1 MIAEIV
7 LLFVLLILSAY
18 FSSTEMA
25 YIAANKLKL
34 EVKTKKKNLLSRNIS
49 YYLNNPNI
57 FFSTILLGNNI
68 VNIAFAS
75 LSAIILVA
83 VFQLNEFEIL
93 IISTILLLIL
103 GELIP
108 KYFAHETADVFIII
122 SSPILRV
129 ITFILYPFIKLLSF
143 ISDKITSSSKSQKA
157 ENISYL
163 FDKEDIKE
171 LLDEG
176 HKAGKVHS
184 HEKSIIEKVI
194 DLGEQ
199 KVYEAMRPRT
209 EIVGVEINST
219 IEEVHQTFIESGYS
233 KLIVYEEN
241 LDNIKG
247 VILAK
252 DLFSKPE
259 NINQVIREIKFYPET
274 KKSLEVLNELLESKL
289 SIAVVVDEFGGTA
302 GIVTMED
309 IIEELFGE
317 IKDEYDVEE
326 NICRKISRDTFLI
339 SGKVE
344 IDHLNEK
351 YKVGVPEGDY
361 ETVAGYIEN
370 RIGRIP
376 KQGESFLIDN
386 YDIIIVKATP
396 TKIELVKLIVRN
408 ES

>member
-1 MIAEIV
+1 MVTEI
-7 LLFVLLILSAY
+7 LLLIVLLILSAY
-18 FSSTEMA
+18 FSSTEIA

-34 EVKTKKKNLLSRNIS
+34 EVKTRKKDLVARNVA
-49 YYLNNPNI
+49 YYLNNPNT

-75 LSAIILVA
+75 LSAVILA
-83 VFQLNEFEIL
+83 SLFNLTEIQIL
-93 IISTILLLIL
+93 SITTFLLLFF

-108 KYFAHETADVFIII
+108 KYFAHETADLFIIV
-122 SSPILRV
+122 SSSILRI
-129 ITFILYPFIKLLSF
+129 ITTILFPFIKALTF
-143 ISDKITSSSKSQKA
+143 ISDKLTSNVSSQKA
-157 ENISYL
+157 ENISQL
-163 FDKEDIKE
+163 FDKEDIKA

-176 HKAGKVHS
+176 HKAGKVLPQ
-184 HEKSIIEKVI
+184 EKNIIEKVI

-209 EIVGVEINST
+209 EIVGVEIHSS
-219 IEEVHQTFIESGYS
+219 IEDVHKTFIDSGYS

-252 DLFSKPE
+252 DLFANPKTITE
-259 NINQVIREIKFYPET
+259 VLREIKFYPET
-274 KKSLEVLNELLESKL
+274 KRSLEVLNELLESKI

-326 NICRKISRDTFLI
+326 HICRRISRDTYLI

-351 YKVGVPEGDY
+351 YKIGIPEGDY

-370 RIGRIP
+370 RLGRIP

-386 YDIIIVKATP
+386 YDIIIVKATQ
-396 TKIELVKLIVRN
+396 TKIELIKLIVRN
-408 ES
+408 E

>member
-1 MIAEIV
+1 MVTEIV
-7 LLFVLLILSAY
+7 LLFILLILSAY
-18 FSSTEMA
+18 FSSTELA

-34 EVKTKKKNLLSRNIS
+34 EVKTKKKNIFSKSVS
-49 YYLNNPNI
+49 YYLNNPNV
-57 FFSTILLGNNI
+57 FFSTILLGNNV

-75 LSAIILVA
+75 LSAIILSSLL
-83 VFQLNEFEIL
+83 QLNEFEIL
-93 IISTILLLIL
+93 IVSTILLLFL

-108 KYFAHETADVFIII
+108 KYFAHETADVFVII
-122 SSPILRV
+122 SSPVLRL
-129 ITFILYPFIKLLSF
+129 ITFVLYPFIKLLSF
-143 ISDKITSSSKSQKA
+143 ISDKIISNSKSQKA
-157 ENISYL
+157 ENLSFL

-171 LLDEG
+171 LVDEG

-184 HEKSIIEKVI
+184 HEKNIIEKVI

-209 EIVGVEINST
+209 EIVGIEINSS
-219 IEEVHQTFIESGYS
+219 IEEVHQKFIESGFS
-233 KLIVYEEN
+233 KLIVYEDN

-252 DLFSKPE
+252 DLFSNPK
-259 NINQVIREIKFYPET
+259 NISQVIREIKFYPET
-274 KKSLEVLNELLESKL
+274 KRSLEVLNELLESKI

-326 NICRKISRDTFLI
+326 NICRRISRDTYLI

-351 YKVGVPEGDY
+351 YRIGIPEGDY
-361 ETVAGYIEN
+361 ETIAGYIEN
-370 RIGRIP
+370 RLGRIP

-386 YDIIIVKATP
+386 FDFIVVRATH
-396 TKIELVKLIVRN
+396 TKIDLVKLIVRN
-408 ES
+408 E

>member
-1 MIAEIV
+1 MLTEI
-7 LLFVLLILSAY
+7 LLLILLLILSAY

-34 EVKTKKKNLLSRNIS
+34 EVKARKKDFLSKNVA
-49 YYLNNPNI
+49 YYLNNPNT

-75 LSAIILVA
+75 LSAVILNSL
-83 VFQLNEFEIL
+83 FQLNEIQIL
-93 IISTILLLIL
+93 AITTILLLLI

-108 KYFAHETADVFIII
+108 KYFAHETADAFIII
-122 SSPILRV
+122 SSSILRI
-129 ITFILYPFIKLLSF
+129 ITLLLNPFIKALAF
-143 ISDKITSSSKSQKA
+143 ISDKLTSNISSQKA
-157 ENISYL
+157 ENISRL
-163 FDKEDIKE
+163 FDKEDIKA

-176 HKAGKVHS
+176 HKAGKVLS
-184 HEKSIIEKVI
+184 HEKNIIEKVI

-209 EIVGVEINST
+209 EIVGVEYHSS
-219 IEEVHQTFIESGYS
+219 IEQLHKAFIESGFS

-247 VILAK
+247 VVLAK
-252 DLFSKPE
+252 DLFSNPKT
-259 NINQVIREIKFYPET
+259 IDQILREVKFYPET
-274 KKSLEVLNELLESKL
+274 KRSIEVLNELLESKI
-289 SIAVVVDEFGGTA
+289 SIAVVFDEFGGTA

-326 NICRKISRDTFLI
+326 HICRRISSDTYLI

-351 YKVGVPEGDY
+351 YKIGIPEGDY
-361 ETVAGYIEN
+361 ETVAGYVEN

-376 KQGESFLIDN
+376 KQGESFIIDN
-386 YDIIIVKATP
+386 YDIIIVKATQ

-408 ES
+408 E

>member
-1 MIAEIV
+1 MFTEI
-7 LLFVLLILSAY
+7 LLLILLLILSAY
-18 FSSTEMA
+18 FSSTEIA

-34 EVKTKKKNLLSRNIS
+34 EVRTRKKNLIAKNVA
-49 YYLNNPNI
+49 YYLNHPNI

-75 LSAIILVA
+75 LSALILSTL
-83 VFQLNEFEIL
+83 FDLNEIEIL
-93 IISTILLLIL
+93 SITTILLLL
-103 GELIP
+103 FGELLP
-108 KYFAHETADVFIII
+108 KYFAHETADFFIII
-122 SSPILRV
+122 SVSILRI
-129 ITFILYPFIKLLSF
+129 ITLILFPFIKILAL
-143 ISDKITSSSKSQKA
+143 ISDKLTSNVSSQKA
-157 ENISYL
+157 ENISHL
-163 FDKEDIKE
+163 FDKEDIKA

-176 HKAGKVHS
+176 HKAGKVLPQ
-184 HEKSIIEKVI
+184 EKNIIEKVI

-209 EIVGVEINST
+209 EIVGVEIHSA
-219 IEEVHQTFIESGYS
+219 IEDVHKVFIESGYS

-252 DLFSKPE
+252 DLFSNPK
-259 NINQVIREIKFYPET
+259 NINEVIREIKFYPET
-274 KKSLEVLNELLESKL
+274 KRSLEVLNELLESKI

-317 IKDEYDVEE
+317 IKDEYDIEE
-326 NICRKISRDTFLI
+326 NICRRISRDVYLV

-351 YKVGVPEGDY
+351 YRVGIPEGEY
-361 ETVAGYIEN
+361 ETIAGYIEN
-370 RIGRIP
+370 KIGRIP

-386 YDIIIVKATP
+386 YEVIIVKATH

-408 ES
+408 E

>member
-1 MIAEIV
+1 MVTEIV
-7 LLFVLLILSAY
+7 LLFILLILSAY
-18 FSSTEMA
+18 FSSTELA

-34 EVKTKKKNLLSRNIS
+34 EVKTKKKNIFSKSVS
-49 YYLNNPNI
+49 YYLNNPNV
-57 FFSTILLGNNI
+57 FFSTILLGNNV

-75 LSAIILVA
+75 LSAIILSSLL
-83 VFQLNEFEIL
+83 QLNEFEIL
-93 IISTILLLIL
+93 IVSTILLLFL

-108 KYFAHETADVFIII
+108 KYFAHEAADIFIIL
-122 SSPILRV
+122 SSPILRI
-129 ITFILYPFIKLLSF
+129 ITIILYPFIKPLSF
-143 ISDKITSSSKSQKA
+143 ISDKVTSGSKSQKA

-171 LLDEG
+171 LLNEG
-176 HKAGKVHS
+176 HKAGRVHS
-184 HEKSIIEKVI
+184 HEKRIIEKVI

-209 EIVGVEINST
+209 EIVGVEINSS
-219 IEEVHQTFIESGYS
+219 IEEVHQKFIESGFS
-233 KLIVYEEN
+233 KLIVYEDN

-252 DLFSKPE
+252 DLFSSPK
-259 NINQVIREIKFYPET
+259 NISQVIREIKFYPET
-274 KKSLEVLNELLESKL
+274 KRSLEVLNELLESKI

-326 NICRKISRDTFLI
+326 NICRRISRDTYLI

-351 YKVGVPEGDY
+351 YKIGIPEGDY
-361 ETVAGYIEN
+361 ETVAGYIEY
-370 RIGRIP
+370 RLGRIP

-386 YDIIIVKATP
+386 FDFIVVRATH
-396 TKIELVKLIVRN
+396 TKIDLVKLIVRN
-408 ES
+408 E

>member
-1 MIAEIV
+1 MVTEI
-7 LLFVLLILSAY
+7 LLLIVLLILSAY

-34 EVKTKKKNLLSRNIS
+34 EVKTRKKDLVARNVA
-49 YYLNNPNI
+49 YYLNNPNT

-75 LSAIILVA
+75 LSAVILA
-83 VFQLNEFEIL
+83 SLFNLTEIQIL
-93 IISTILLLIL
+93 SITTFLLLFF

-108 KYFAHETADVFIII
+108 KYFAHETADFFIIV
-122 SSPILRV
+122 SSSILRI
-129 ITFILYPFIKLLSF
+129 ITTILFPFIKALAF
-143 ISDKITSSSKSQKA
+143 ISDKLTSNVSSQKA
-157 ENISYL
+157 ENISQL
-163 FDKEDIKE
+163 FDKEDIKA

-176 HKAGKVHS
+176 HKAGKVLPQ
-184 HEKSIIEKVI
+184 EKNIIEKVI

-209 EIVGVEINST
+209 EIVGVEIHSS
-219 IEEVHQTFIESGYS
+219 IEDVHKSFIDSGYS

-252 DLFSKPE
+252 DLFTNPKTITE
-259 NINQVIREIKFYPET
+259 VLREIKFYPET
-274 KKSLEVLNELLESKL
+274 KRSLEVLNELLESKI

-326 NICRKISRDTFLI
+326 HICRRISRDTYLI

-351 YKVGVPEGDY
+351 YKIGIPEGDY

-370 RIGRIP
+370 RLGRIP

-386 YDIIIVKATP
+386 YDIIIVKATQ
-396 TKIELVKLIVRN
+396 TKIELIKLIVRN
-408 ES
+408 E

>member
-1 MIAEIV
+1 MFTEIV
-7 LLFVLLILSAY
+7 LLFILLILSAY
-18 FSSTEMA
+18 FSSTELA

-34 EVKTKKKNLLSRNIS
+34 EVKTKKKNIFSKSVS
-49 YYLNNPNI
+49 YYLNNPNV
-57 FFSTILLGNNI
+57 FFSTILLGNNV

-75 LSAIILVA
+75 LSAIILSSLL
-83 VFQLNEFEIL
+83 QLNEFEIL
-93 IISTILLLIL
+93 IVSTIMLLFL

-108 KYFAHETADVFIII
+108 KYFAHETADVFVII
-122 SSPILRV
+122 SSPVLRV

-143 ISDKITSSSKSQKA
+143 ISDKITSNSKSQKA
-157 ENISYL
+157 ENLTFL

-171 LLDEG
+171 LVDEG

-209 EIVGVEINST
+209 EIVGVEINSS
-219 IEEVHQTFIESGYS
+219 IEEVHHKFIESGFS
-233 KLIVYEEN
+233 KLIVYEDN

-252 DLFSKPE
+252 DLFSNPK
-259 NINQVIREIKFYPET
+259 NISQVIREIKFYPET
-274 KKSLEVLNELLESKL
+274 KRSLEVLNELLESKI

-326 NICRKISRDTFLI
+326 HICRRISRDTYLI

-351 YKVGVPEGDY
+351 YKIGIPEGDY
-361 ETVAGYIEN
+361 ETIAGYIEN
-370 RIGRIP
+370 RLGRIP

-386 YDIIIVKATP
+386 FDFIVVRATN
-396 TKIELVKLIVRN
+396 TRIDLVKLIARN
-408 ES
+408 E